1 MDLQEALQVLEI
13 DIDKLYTI
21 TGDQVKKQY
30 RKLALLHHPDKN
42 GNTVESKERFQKIL
56 EAYQL
61 AIQVFE
67 NGDNNFNTERKYE
80 REEESK
86 TDYNNI
92 LQMFLT
98 QMLKGARN
106 EYLNVIVKEIVHN
119 CKKVTLSLFEH
130 LNKDQCLAIYHFVSK
145 YKSVLHIHE
154 ETIETIKNILLDKF
168 KDIQMYSVNPTLR
181 DLFQNNVYKL
191 NIAGK
196 TYFVPL
202 WHSELYFDP
211 NIIVRCIPEL
221 PEHISIDEENNILFC
236 CTISFTSSL
245 LKQDVYPI
253 QIGEIT
259 LNIPIDRLFLR
270 PNQTYTF
277 KQMGISKI
285 IEDDMYKVDEKSDI
299 IVHIL
304 LQE

>member
-1 MDLQEALQVLEI
+1 MDLQEALEILEI

-21 TGDQVKKQY
+21 TESQVKKQY

-42 GNTVESKERFQKIL
+42 GNTIESKEKFQKIL
-56 EAYQL
+56 EAYHL
-61 AIQVFE
+61 AIQACE
-67 NGDNNFNTERKYE
+67 NKKDENNTDDKE
-80 REEESK
+80 REEEGK

-92 LQMFLT
+92 LQLFLT
-98 QMLKGARN
+98 QILKGARN
-106 EYLNVIVKEIVHN
+106 EYLNVIVREIVYN

-130 LNKDQCLAIYHFVSK
+130 LNKDQCLTIYHFIIK

-154 ETIETIKNILLDKF
+154 ETIETIKKILLDKF
-168 KDIQMYSVNPTLR
+168 KDIQMYSVNPTLK
-181 DLFQNNVYKL
+181 DLFQNNVYRF

-221 PEHISIDEENNILFC
+221 PEHISIDEDNNILFR

-245 LKQDVYPI
+245 LTQEVYPI
-253 QIGEIT
+253 QLDEVT
-259 LNIPIDRLFLR
+259 LHIPINRLFMKSH
-270 PNQTYTF
+270 QTYTF

-285 IEDDMYKVDEKSDI
+285 IEEDMYKVDEKSDI
-299 IVHIL
+299 IVHIF